1 MNAFVAVALAYLAG
15 SIPTAYLAGRWLKG
29 IDLRTVGSGNLG
41 ATNVYRNLGGTAA
54 TVVLLADFLKG
65 ALPAGLLSALVPLS
79 VAMIATGPFIGSGAL
94 WLGLACGV
102 AAIAGHAKPI
112 FLLWRGGGK
121 GVATAAGVF
130 AALAP
135 GAFAVAIV
143 SFAVTFA
150 MSRIVS
156 LASISAAVAM
166 PVGMLLTVGATSP
179 LFLVSGIVSA
189 FILWAHRGNM
199 ARLRQGTEPR
209 FSANTTEG
217 AR

>member
-41 ATNVYRNLGGTAA
+41 ATNVHRTLGTSAA
-54 TVVLLADFLKG
+54 VVVLVADFLKG
-65 ALPAGLLSALVPLS
+65 ALPAALLPPLVPLS
-79 VAMIATGPFIGSGAL
+79 GTMIAAGPFLGAGQL

-102 AAIAGHAKPI
+102 AAIAGHAKPV

-135 GAFAVAIV
+135 GAFAVAFV
-143 SFAVTFA
+143 SFAITFA

-156 LASISAAVAM
+156 LASLGAAVAM
-166 PVGMLLTVGATSP
+166 PVGMILTVGARSP
-179 LFLVSGIVSA
+179 LFLVSVLVGLFV
-189 FILWAHRGNM
+189 FWAHRGNIT
-199 ARLRQGTEPR
+199 RLRQGTEPR
-209 FSANTTEG
+209 FGAHTTEE

>member
-1 MNAFVAVALAYLAG
+1 MNAFVAVVLAYLAG

-41 ATNVYRNLGGTAA
+41 ATNVHRNLGGTAA
-54 TVVLLADFLKG
+54 IVVLLADFLKG
-65 ALPAGLLSALVPLS
+65 ALPAGLLAALVP
-79 VAMIATGPFIGSGAL
+79 VPAATIATGPFIGSSAL

-135 GAFAVAIV
+135 GAFAIAFV
-143 SFAVTFA
+143 SFAITFA
-150 MSRIVS
+150 LSRIVS

-166 PVGMLLTVGATSP
+166 PVGMLLTVGVTSP
-179 LFLVSGIVSA
+179 LFLVSVIVSA
-189 FILWAHRGNM
+189 FVLWSHRGNM
-199 ARLRQGTEPR
+199 TRLRHGTEPR
-209 FSANTTEG
+209 FGANSAAG